1 MNSPGAH
8 PADAAFRILGKGI
21 DQKSP
26 PPLTTCSGS
35 ISGARRAGLR
45 AGYRRPRRRLRRVVT
60 HLLAQECRTEMPDS
74 GIHFADGTVTDRLLD
89 GWGFHDRNRQYYALR
104 GHSR

>member
-74 GIHFADGTVTDRLLD
+74 GIHFADGRSRTGCWID
-89 GWGFHDRNRQYYALR
+89 GDFTTGIDNTMR
-104 GHSR
+104 